1 MKVAFDEIRC
11 SHRRWRTGRTK
22 RCRRSALLCDEGQQR
37 NLSSPAIHGLLGREG
52 RSPAAFLGE
61 ARQELTRYNSVSIRG
76 TKVTDIVS
84 VGGSFEFSCAG
95 GTTGN
100 ASKILLAMGLIDELP
115 ELSGI
120 EPLYGISIHHCL
132 YCDGFE
138 YAGKPVAAL
147 GKGDKGAELAPYD
160 ETLDPGRCSLQRWD

>member
-1 MKVAFDEIRC
+1 
-11 SHRRWRTGRTK
+11 
-22 RCRRSALLCDEGQQR
+22 
-37 NLSSPAIHGLLGREG
+37 
-52 RSPAAFLGE
+52 
-61 ARQELTRYNSVSIRG
+61 
-76 TKVTDIVS
+76 
-84 VGGSFEFSCAG
+84 
-95 GTTGN
+95 
-100 ASKILLAMGLIDELP
+100 MGLIDELP